1 MKNYYEILQVD
12 KNATSEVINR
22 VYKYHVKKNHPDL
35 FKGQEKE
42 KAKKRVQEFNEAYE
56 TLSKKEKRKEYDEQL
71 QSENQN
77 NETETV
83 YDSIKRLEEEN
94 DMLKEQL
101 MYKDRVLKNVLNE
114 LNIPYAEELQ
124 FDYTIQQKVQQ
135 EQYNRNNN
143 SISNIFSKYIAKFEN
158 KIILIIFTIFLILL
172 FGFILSQVT
181 GSSYLDFFESLF

>member
-124 FDYTIQQKVQQ
+124 FDYTIQQKEQQ
-135 EQYNRNNN
+135 EQYNRNKN
-143 SISNIFSKYIAKFEN
+143 SINNVLSKYIAKFEN
-158 KIILIIFTIFLILL
+158 KIILIIFTIILILL
-172 FGFILSQVT
+172 FVFILSQVT
-181 GSSYLDFFESLF
+181 GSSYLDFFQSLF

>member
-71 QSENQN
+71 QNENQN
-77 NETETV
+77 SETETV

-94 DMLKEQL
+94 EILKEQL
-101 MYKDRVLKNVLNE
+101 LYKDRVLKNVLNE

-124 FDYTIQQKVQQ
+124 FDYTIQQKEQQ
-135 EQYNRNNN
+135 EQYNRNKN
-143 SISNIFSKYIAKFEN
+143 SINNIFTNYIAKFEN
-158 KIILIIFTIFLILL
+158 KIILIIFTIILILL
-172 FGFILSQVT
+172 FVFILSQVT
-181 GSSYLDFFESLF
+181 GSSYLDFFQSLF